1 MNIVWSPDAVQDLA
15 ELSEHIAEDNFR
27 AAALLVQR
35 IVDLVETLLPT
46 QPAMGRPGRVA
57 GTRELVIARTPYI
70 VPYRVV
76 EARIEIIRVYHS
88 ARRWPDRF
96 W

>member
-1 MNIVWSPDAVQDLA
+1 MAIVWSPDAVQDLV
-15 ELSEHIAEDNFR
+15 ELRAHIAEDNPR
-27 AAALLVQR
+27 AAIQMVQR
-35 IVDLVETLLPT
+35 IVDVVERLLPT

-57 GTRELVIARTPYI
+57 GTRELVIARTPYL

-76 EARIEIIRVYHS
+76 GTRIEVIRVYHS

-96 W
+96 

>member
-1 MNIVWSPDAVQDLA
+1 MHIVWSLDAIRDLV
-15 ELSEHIAEDNFR
+15 ELRAHIAKDNPR
-27 AAALLVQR
+27 AAALMVQR
-35 IVDLVETLLPT
+35 IVDLVEQLLPT

-57 GTRELVIARTPYI
+57 GTRELVIARTPYL

-76 EARIEIIRVYHS
+76 GTRIEVIRVYHG

-96 W
+96 